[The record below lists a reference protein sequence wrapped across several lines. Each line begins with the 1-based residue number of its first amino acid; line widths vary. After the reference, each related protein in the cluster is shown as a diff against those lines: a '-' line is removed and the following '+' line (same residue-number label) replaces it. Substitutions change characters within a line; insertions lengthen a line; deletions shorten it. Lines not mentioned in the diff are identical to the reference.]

1 MTLAQS
7 KDWKLE
13 AIFENT
19 AQNTPQQNSYA
30 ELAFTVIAAKTRAI
44 MNAAQ
49 IPKGERFKL
58 WSEAA
63 TTVTALDNLIP
74 VTWNGK
80 TLTRYEHAGHKIPKF
95 VTHFRTFGDAGI
107 VKNKKDG
114 KVGDRGISMM
124 FVGYANSHA
133 GNCYRMYN
141 PVSSRVCETRDIIW
155 CGSMYFT
162 LENCDKTKLLPVIA
176 VLITNDVS
184 NKDLTVTEVIKVAL
198 PNPLERNEATV
209 VKETQDSPSKE
220 GWTTVTTKKGRQSI
234 PPRRYDPATG
244 KTVSWNVTASEV
256 DVETVEAGE
265 DALVVKGY
273 YDIFNVVDLSEIAL
287 LAMHSMQCTEFAN
300 VGAGVG
306 GGFENT
312 KELRVMNYK
321 EAISGP
327 DGKRWKPEVENEY
340 QRMLANKVFKVLL
353 QKDLPPGTKLIDS
366 VWAMKKKSNGTLHGR
381 MNARGFKQ
389 VEGQHYNGMT
399 ISSPVTNSATIR
411 IVLTLM
417 IMADMLA
424 HAVDVKGA
432 FLHGEF
438 EDEEVIHMKVPQG
451 FEKHFPE
458 GSVLLKKCLY
468 GLKQAAKALWR
479 HL

>member
-19 AQNTPQQNSYA
+19 ARNTPQQNSYA

-95 VTHFRTFGDAGI
+95 VKHLRTFGEAGI

-114 KVGDRGISMM
+114 KVGDRGITMM

-141 PVSSRVCETRDIIW
+141 PVTSRVCETRDIIW
-155 CGSMYFT
+155 CGRMYFT
-162 LENCDKTKLLPVIA
+162 SENCDKTKLLPVIA
-176 VLITNDVS
+176 VPITNDVS

-198 PNPLERNEATV
+198 PNPLERKDATV
-209 VKETQDSPSKE
+209 VAETQDSPSKE
-220 GWTTVTTKKGRQSI
+220 GWTIVTTKKGRQSI
-234 PPRRYDPATG
+234 PPGHYDLATG

-256 DVETVEAGE
+256 DVETVDTGE

-287 LAMHSMQCTEFAN
+287 LAMHWMQYTEIAN

-327 DGKRWKPEVENEY
+327 DGKRWKAEVEKEY
-340 QRMLANKVFKVLL
+340 Q
-353 QKDLPPGTKLIDS
+353 
-366 VWAMKKKSNGTLHGR
+366 
-381 MNARGFKQ
+381 
-389 VEGQHYNGMT
+389 
-399 ISSPVTNSATIR
+399 
-411 IVLTLM
+411 
-417 IMADMLA
+417 
-424 HAVDVKGA
+424 
-432 FLHGEF
+432 
-438 EDEEVIHMKVPQG
+438 
-451 FEKHFPE
+451 
-458 GSVLLKKCLY
+458 
-468 GLKQAAKALWR
+468 
-479 HL
+479 